1 MKSGESKI
9 SSLRFRALC
18 DDTYLVHVNLSMLEP
33 TTCELTQNLV
43 LYLDGMASHRRLCD
57 VAKRLSSVRS
67 LSRRCVSSSNK
78 SPDLPDHAN
87 VVIVGGGV
95 IGTSVAYHLA
105 KMGVE
110 DVLLLERDRLTS
122 GTTWH
127 AVRNSCGSS

>member
-1 MKSGESKI
+1 MWN
-9 SSLRFRALC
+9 SSQRRFL
-18 DDTYLVHVNLSMLEP
+18 N
-33 TTCELTQNLV
+33 
-43 LYLDGMASHRRLCD
+43 
-57 VAKRLSSVRS
+57 VAKKCSTLLRPSTKTSTK
-67 LSRRCVSSSNK
+67 RCVAST

-105 KMGVE
+105 KLGIE

-127 AVRNSCGSS
+127 AVRNYVSIFFHRFVSSRLKLLSCSHPGGPYDHIWVLK